1 MIKIKGTCLGIA
13 TSGEILCS
21 RCSVSEV
28 AIALLSKFKGKNL
41 KGEQSSKNKINS
53 YSLNLQLTLRKMAVG
68 IGSNNTTQVL
78 SFLDISNCKSLKCR
92 FFKNIE
98 LTIEP
103 TVRERAI
110 DSMENSIE
118 EEVRLILN
126 DKDEYRKYKE
136 GNLHVEM
143 TASFDI
149 DWNKRYSSNRYD
161 SLPEHTLMIGC
172 QSKGIL

>member
-1 MIKIKGTCLGIA
+1 MRW
-13 TSGEILCS
+13 SS
-21 RCSVSEV
+21 Q
-28 AIALLSKFKGKNL
+28 N
-41 KGEQSSKNKINS
+41 QSYS
-53 YSLNLQLTLRKMAVG
+53 YSLNFMITLGMMDSGICPSNMTQLHSV
-68 IGSNNTTQVL
+68 
-78 SFLDISNCKSLKCR
+78 LDILNYKSLNGR

-103 TVRERAI
+103 TVRERTI

-149 DWNKRYSSNRYD
+149 DWNKRNSSNR
-161 SLPEHTLMIGC
+161 
-172 QSKGIL
+172 

>member
-1 MIKIKGTCLGIA
+1 
-13 TSGEILCS
+13 
-21 RCSVSEV
+21 
-28 AIALLSKFKGKNL
+28 
-41 KGEQSSKNKINS
+41 
-53 YSLNLQLTLRKMAVG
+53 
-68 IGSNNTTQVL
+68 
-78 SFLDISNCKSLKCR
+78 
-92 FFKNIE
+92 
-98 LTIEP
+98 
-103 TVRERAI
+103 
-110 DSMENSIE
+110 MENSIE